1 MEIITALNN
10 QQIVEKLIKNGINVS
25 NENDIQYQ
33 EAILDILDKNN
44 NFDILVLSSILQG
57 EYTIY
62 EFINL
67 IKYKNPNLEII
78 IILEEENNK
87 IENFLI
93 SKGIN
98 NIFFNNKN
106 TIDDIIKKINE
117 IINIKNNNKNND
129 INLEKTIKQKNIKKT
144 KIFNNKKIKNKLELF
159 KIKNKKNIH
168 KKTKIISIIGEPKI
182 GKTIFLLIF
191 SLCKKNKKILIINS
205 EKNKKNM
212 EIIIAKKFKDFIQW
226 KKMVYIQ
233 TIDSFK
239 NDTNKI
245 ENWLKSNNKGEQN
258 MGNYD
263 YVFFEIE
270 DMEKESCFIKKS
282 DEIVLICQ
290 ANLLGINGC
299 HVFLEKLVHN
309 FKIQKD
315 NIKII
320 INKYNKMS
328 INKII
333 LRILF
338 WDFKKIYY
346 LPYDKSMDA
355 FINLNTNFLSR
366 KTKKDYKKIMKIL

>member
-10 QQIVEKLIKNGINVS
+10 EQIVENLIKNGINIS

-44 NFDILVLSSILQG
+44 NLDILILSSILQG

-106 TIDDIIKKINE
+106 TINDIIKKINE
-117 IINIKNNNKNND
+117 IINRKKNNKNN
-129 INLEKTIKQKNIKKT
+129 INLEKIIIQKNTIKKT
-144 KIFNNKKIKNKLELF
+144 KIFNNKKIKNKLKLF
-159 KIKNKKNIH
+159 KIKNKKNNH

-205 EKNKKNM
+205 EKNKKNI
-212 EIIIAKKFKDFIQW
+212 EIIIGKKFKDFVQW

-233 TIDSFK
+233 TIDSFR
-239 NDTNKI
+239 NNTNNF
-245 ENWLKSNNKGEQN
+245 ENWHKNNNKGELN
-258 MGNYD
+258 IGKYD
-263 YVFFEIE
+263 YIFFEIE
-270 DMEKESCFIKKS
+270 DIEKESCFIKKS

-309 FKIQKD
+309 LKVQKD

-328 INKII
+328 INKIV

-338 WDFKKIYY
+338 WDFKTICY
-346 LPYDKSMDA
+346 LPNDKMIDA
-355 FINLNTNFLSR
+355 FINLNTNFLHK
-366 KTKKDYKKIMKIL
+366 KTKKNYKKIMKIL

>member
-44 NFDILVLSSILQG
+44 NLDILILSSILQG

-144 KIFNNKKIKNKLELF
+144 KIFKNKKIKNKLELF

-239 NDTNKI
+239 NNTNKI
-245 ENWLKSNNKGEQN
+245 ESWLKSNDECELN

-270 DMEKESCFIKKS
+270 DIEKESYFIKKS
-282 DEIVLICQ
+282 DEIVIMCQ
-290 ANLLGINGC
+290 ANLLGINVC

-309 FKIQKD
+309 LKIQKD

-338 WDFKKIYY
+338 WDFKKICY

-355 FINLNTNFLSR
+355 FINLNTNFLTR
-366 KTKKDYKKIMKIL
+366 KIKKNYKKIMKIL

>member
-1 MEIITALNN
+1 M
-10 QQIVEKLIKNGINVS
+10 
-25 NENDIQYQ
+25 
-33 EAILDILDKNN
+33 
-44 NFDILVLSSILQG
+44 
-57 EYTIY
+57 
-62 EFINL
+62 
-67 IKYKNPNLEII
+67 
-78 IILEEENNK
+78 
-87 IENFLI
+87 
-93 SKGIN
+93 
-98 NIFFNNKN
+98 
-106 TIDDIIKKINE
+106 
-117 IINIKNNNKNND
+117 
-129 INLEKTIKQKNIKKT
+129 
-144 KIFNNKKIKNKLELF
+144 
-159 KIKNKKNIH
+159 
-168 KKTKIISIIGEPKI
+168 
-182 GKTIFLLIF
+182 IF

-245 ENWLKSNNKGEQN
+245 ENWLKSNNEGEQN

-328 INKII
+328 INKIV

-366 KTKKDYKKIMKIL
+366 KTKKDYKKIKF

>member
-10 QQIVEKLIKNGINVS
+10 QQIVENLIKNGINVS

-44 NFDILVLSSILQG
+44 NLDILILSSILQG

-78 IILEEENNK
+78 IILEEKNNK

-98 NIFFNNKN
+98 NIFYNNKN
-106 TIDDIIKKINE
+106 TINDIIKKINE
-117 IINIKNNNKNND
+117 IINIKNNNKNN
-129 INLEKTIKQKNIKKT
+129 INLEKIIIQKNTIKKT
-144 KIFNNKKIKNKLELF
+144 KIFNNKKIKNKLKLF
-159 KIKNKKNIH
+159 KIKNKKNNN

-205 EKNKKNM
+205 EKNKKNI
-212 EIIIAKKFKDFIQW
+212 EIIIGKKFKDFVQW

-233 TIDSFK
+233 TIDSFR
-239 NDTNKI
+239 NDTNNF
-245 ENWLKSNNKGEQN
+245 ENWHKNNNEGELN
-258 MGNYD
+258 MGKYD
-263 YVFFEIE
+263 YIFFEIE
-270 DMEKESCFIKKS
+270 DIEKESYFIKKS

-309 FKIQKD
+309 LKIQKD

-338 WDFKKIYY
+338 WDFKTICC
-346 LPYDKSMDA
+346 LPNDKLIDL
-355 FINLNTNFLSR
+355 FINSNTNFLPK
-366 KTKKDYKKIMKIL
+366 KTKKNYKKIMKIL